1 MGDGVPPAGRPAG
14 GLIGSDS
21 GGDPAA
27 ARTGS
32 GNPFAGADARPHV
45 DGAFA
50 REEVAL
56 ANRNPG
62 MPLEGLRYDITPQGM
77 HYLLSHFDIPEVD
90 AQAWRLS
97 IGGHV
102 RAGLSFSLAELKQ
115 LPTRTL
121 RVTLECAGNGRAGM
135 TPRYPSMPWIG
146 EAVGTAEWTGTPLR
160 GLLEKAV
167 PVDRASEVA
176 FLGLD
181 RGFDRGVEHH
191 YGRSLK
197 LDQALS
203 DDVLVV
209 YAMNGQPLL
218 PQHGHP
224 CRLIVPGWYG
234 MASVKWLSRIEVL
247 DRPFD
252 GFQQAVGY
260 HYRKS
265 ADDPGVPV
273 TTLRVRSLMLPP
285 GIPDWYTRRRLVDAG
300 RVELRG
306 RAWAGAG
313 VPVERV
319 EVAVDG
325 EWRDALLAPPGA
337 HRYAWRAWT
346 CPWDATRG
354 EHLLQCRAH
363 AADGSVQPLQPDWN
377 TAGMGNNAVQAV
389 QVTVR

>member
-1 MGDGVPPAGRPAG
+1 MGVAVPPAGNRAGGNPGSGPAG
-14 GLIGSDS
+14 SADA
-21 GGDPAA
+21 P
-27 ARTGS
+27 

-45 DGAFA
+45 EGDFA

-62 MPLEGLRYDITPQGM
+62 MPLEALRHDLTPQGL
-77 HYLLSHFDIPEVD
+77 HYLLSHFDIPAVD
-90 AQAWRLS
+90 AEAWRLS
-97 IGGHV
+97 LGGHV
-102 RAGLSFSLAELKQ
+102 QAECSVSLAQLKQ
-115 LPTRTL
+115 MPTRTL

-135 TPRYPSMPWIG
+135 SPRYPSMPWIG

-160 GLLEKAV
+160 CLLEQAR
-167 PVDRASEVA
+167 PTLLASEVA

-181 RGFDRGVEHH
+181 RGFDRGIEHH

-197 LDQALS
+197 LEHAMS
-203 DDVLVV
+203 DEVLVV
-209 YAMNGQPLL
+209 HAMNGLPLL

-224 CRLIVPGWYG
+224 CRLLVPGWYG

-265 ADDPGVPV
+265 AADPGVPV
-273 TTLRVRSLMLPP
+273 TTLRVRSLMVPP
-285 GIPDWYTRRRLVDAG
+285 GIPDWYTRRRLVEAG
-300 RVELRG
+300 PVELGG
-306 RAWAGAG
+306 RAWAGGGA
-313 VPVERV
+313 PVTRV
-319 EVAVDG
+319 EFAVDG
-325 EWRDALLAPPGA
+325 QWRDARLALPGE

-346 CPWDATRG
+346 CTWEAAPG

-377 TAGMGNNAVQAV
+377 TSGMGNNTVQSV

>member
-1 MGDGVPPAGRPAG
+1 LSVEVPPAGSHAG
-14 GLIGSDS
+14 GGVIDG
-21 GGDPAA
+21 
-27 ARTGS
+27 T
-32 GNPFAGADARPHV
+32 GNPFAGAEARPHV
-45 DGAFA
+45 QGAFS

-62 MPLEGLRYDITPQGM
+62 MPLEGLRYDVTPAGM

-90 AQAWRLS
+90 APAWRLS
-97 IGGHV
+97 IDGRV
-102 RAGLSFSLAELKQ
+102 QAAFSLSLAELKQ
-115 LPTRTL
+115 LPARTL

-135 TPRYPSMPWIG
+135 SPRYPSMPWIG

-160 GLLEKAV
+160 HLLEKARLT
-167 PVDRASEVA
+167 DRATEVA

-191 YGRSLK
+191 YGRSLGID
-197 LDQALS
+197 LALS

-209 YAMNGQPLL
+209 HAMNGQPLL
-218 PQHGHP
+218 PQHGYP

-252 GFQQAVGY
+252 GFQQVVGY
-260 HYRKS
+260 HYRRS
-265 ADDPGVPV
+265 ADDPGTPV
-273 TTLRVRSLMLPP
+273 STLRVRSLMVPP
-285 GIPDWYTRRRLVDAG
+285 GIPDWYTRRRLVEAG
-300 RVELRG
+300 RVELHG
-306 RAWAGAG
+306 RAWAGGG
-313 VPVERV
+313 VPISRV
-319 EVAVDG
+319 EVGIDG
-325 EWRDALLAPPGA
+325 QWRDALLAPAGV
-337 HRYAWRAWT
+337 HRFAWRAWR
-346 CPWDATRG
+346 CPWEAIRG

-363 AADGSVQPLQPDWN
+363 AADGSMQPMQPDWN

>member
-1 MGDGVPPAGRPAG
+1 MGGAAPPAGYPADGNPGRRPAG
-14 GLIGSDS
+14 GPDVPGS
-21 GGDPAA
+21 
-27 ARTGS
+27 
-32 GNPFAGADARPHV
+32 PFAGADARPHV
-45 DGAFA
+45 EGDFA

-62 MPLEGLRYDITPQGM
+62 MPLEALRHELTPQGL
-77 HYLLSHFDIPEVD
+77 HYLLSHFDIPDVE

-97 IGGHV
+97 VGGHV
-102 RAGLSFSLAELKQ
+102 RTGLSLSLADLKQ
-115 LPTRTL
+115 MPTRTL

-135 TPRYPSMPWIG
+135 SPRYPSMPWIG

-160 GLLEKAV
+160 WLLEKAG
-167 PVDRASEVA
+167 PAAWAHEVA

-181 RGFDRGVEHH
+181 RGFDRGIEHP

-197 LDQALS
+197 FDHALS

-209 YAMNGQPLL
+209 HAMNGQPLL
-218 PQHGHP
+218 PQHGFP
-224 CRLIVPGWYG
+224 CRLVVPGWYG

-273 TTLRVRSLMLPP
+273 TTLRVRSLMVPP
-285 GIPDWYTRRRLVDAG
+285 GIPDWYTRRRLVEAG

-313 VPVERV
+313 VPVTRV

-325 EWRDALLAPPGA
+325 EWHDAQLAPAGM

-346 CPWDATRG
+346 CMWDAFQG

-363 AADGSVQPLQPDWN
+363 AADGSVQPMQPEWN
-377 TAGMGNNAVQAV
+377 TAGMGNNATQSV